1 MYRSMCVSFLFIHF
15 YLHPERVKDG
25 QFSNAFAYMYSY
37 FLLKIFTR
45 FDTFRADNTREIQ
58 HESRRKAGG
67 NLHLRSAVVD
77 LRVQLVGTFTFLFV
91 YICAK
96 KRFVRRSFSLSFSL
110 CSYVKWNS
118 NREPLFI
125 LFGMGSKL
133 YPRCCVLYAVRVGA
147 FAQISTDTNKCSSFL
162 PLFRAINAMI

>member
-1 MYRSMCVSFLFIHF
+1 MVNSRMHSLT
-15 YLHPERVKDG
+15 
-25 QFSNAFAYMYSY
+25 
-37 FLLKIFTR
+37 FTR
-45 FDTFRADNTREIQ
+45 IFYSKSSLVSTQKSFRADNTREIQ

-77 LRVQLVGTFTFLFV
+77 LRVQLVGTFTFFFL
-91 YICAK
+91 YICV
-96 KRFVRRSFSLSFSL
+96 KRFSVALFLSLSLSVH
-110 CSYVKWNS
+110 VKWNS

-162 PLFRAINAMI
+162 PLFRAINMINAR

>member
-1 MYRSMCVSFLFIHF
+1 MCVSFLCVHF
-15 YLHPERVKDG
+15 YLHLKSVKDG
-25 QFSNAFAYMYSY
+25 QFSNTFTSIYSY

-45 FDTFRADNTREIQ
+45 DRRFRHTRKLYKKDVYTTRKIQ

-77 LRVQLVGTFTFLFV
+77 LRVQLVGTFTFFFLYTRKALHIALFL
-91 YICAK
+91 
-96 KRFVRRSFSLSFSL
+96 SLSLSV
-110 CSYVKWNS
+110 YVKWNS

-133 YPRCCVLYAVRVGA
+133 YP
-147 FAQISTDTNKCSSFL
+147 
-162 PLFRAINAMI
+162 

>member
-1 MYRSMCVSFLFIHF
+1 MYRSMCVSFLCIHF

-77 LRVQLVGTFTFLFV
+77 LRVQLVGTFTFFFLYTRKALHIALFL
-91 YICAK
+91 
-96 KRFVRRSFSLSFSL
+96 SLSLSVYRAMEFQSGAALYSL
-110 CSYVKWNS
+110 WNG
-118 NREPLFI
+118 I
-125 LFGMGSKL
+125 
-133 YPRCCVLYAVRVGA
+133 
-147 FAQISTDTNKCSSFL
+147 QIISTM
-162 PLFRAINAMI
+162 LFTLYFMRRIIRAHFN

>member
-1 MYRSMCVSFLFIHF
+1 MYRSMCVSFLCIHF

-45 FDTFRADNTREIQ
+45 FDTFRADNAREIQ

-77 LRVQLVGTFTFLFV
+77 LRVQLVGTFTFFLFICARSASCVALLLSLSLFV
-91 YICAK
+91 
-96 KRFVRRSFSLSFSL
+96 R
-110 CSYVKWNS
+110 VKWNS

>member
-1 MYRSMCVSFLFIHF
+1 MCVSFLCIHF

-77 LRVQLVGTFTFLFV
+77 LRVQLVGTFTFFFLYTRKALHIALFL
-91 YICAK
+91 
-96 KRFVRRSFSLSFSL
+96 SLSLSVYRAMEFQSGAALYSL
-110 CSYVKWNS
+110 WNGIQIIS
-118 NREPLFI
+118 MI
-125 LFGMGSKL
+125 LFTL
-133 YPRCCVLYAVRVGA
+133 YFIR
-147 FAQISTDTNKCSSFL
+147 QIILAHFN
-162 PLFRAINAMI
+162 